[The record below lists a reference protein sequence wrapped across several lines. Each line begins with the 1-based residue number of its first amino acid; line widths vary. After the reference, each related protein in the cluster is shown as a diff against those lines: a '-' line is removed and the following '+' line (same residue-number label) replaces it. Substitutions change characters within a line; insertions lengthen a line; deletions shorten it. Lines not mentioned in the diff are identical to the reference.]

1 MPSHRTVQRSL
12 FIVVVLGSVL
22 AARLACAQAGS
33 ATITGTV
40 TDPAGQPVPGV
51 TIVATDRGTG
61 FERVTTTNATGNYGL
76 PGLRPAS
83 YDITAELP
91 GFRKHSQVDFK
102 VEVDQAARLNIRL
115 EVGQLTEAVEVR
127 GTTPLLQT
135 ENSTFG
141 AVIDRQKIL
150 ELPLNGRNF
159 VQLAL
164 LVPGVNTGQP
174 GAGRGGGI
182 SIGGTRSEQNS
193 FQLDGVSN
201 TDQWDSGIAFRP
213 SVESIEEFKI
223 EVSNYS
229 AEFGRGAG
237 GQINVVTKSGTNTFH
252 GATYEFNRNDALQA
266 RNLFDRNPNFV
277 DSKGRFKPPP
287 LNRNEFGGVLGGPI
301 VRNRTLFF
309 ADYQG
314 ARQVRG
320 SVGRRTVPDA
330 ALRNGDF
337 SATLG
342 RQLGTDA
349 LGRPVFANQIFDP
362 RSSQAIVDPRT
373 GRTVIVRNPFPGNQ
387 VPLAMFDPVAVAIL
401 RTKLWPVPNAAGTQD
416 SRTGNPRD
424 NFFDDRPNRSGSDQV
439 FVRIDQR
446 FGNNDSLF
454 ARYGVNDF
462 DSSSPGSFPGNE
474 RLDLNLQQVVGA
486 SWTRVIGNTRVNEL
500 RFGYQR
506 GRPESAGKRILEG
519 AHLVSELGIVGLPL
533 AGPGAPNISVAGF
546 TSINDGGENRRRD
559 QTFQVIDQFSFSTGR
574 HFFKVGGEIR
584 RIALD
589 VVNNPS
595 NTRGEWDFGNAEWTG
610 LEGFAGTGNT
620 FANFLLGLPRQK
632 SRRPGDHSS
641 ILRATE
647 YAGYIQDDFKV
658 GSKLTINYGARYQ
671 LYIPPKE
678 TRDHIS
684 SIRIARFPDSFA
696 GGGIFLCKNPQY
708 CAGISPNL
716 PALGLPITPA
726 DLHLDRLPEIVLAGR
741 EVPRSLVEV
750 EKHDLGP
757 RIGVAYRMTPD
768 TVVRTGYG
776 LFFDT
781 VPISYFQDTVEN
793 LPWIREDQQSLSS
806 FQFGLPPAEAF
817 IGYRLADPPIGSFTP
832 GPNTYDV
839 NFKNAYVHHWNVGVQ
854 RQLSNTLVAEVTY
867 IGHHAERL
875 NRRENLNTAEPR
887 SPDAKIPATVHPQLR
902 RLFPFALFDG
912 ELIVLDNWFSTT
924 STAYSTHH
932 SLNARFEKRFSRG
945 LTFINSF
952 TFGRTMSDAQPF
964 SGGNNDTGNRIQDI
978 FNKKADDGLASNDH
992 RYRFVASFL
1001 YALPF
1006 GRGQRFGGG
1015 IAPVLDHLIG
1025 GWQVNGIATLQSG
1038 FPITILRSGDPLGV
1052 GTNGAARPDQICDP
1066 NLPQSQQT
1074 IARFFNTDCFVA
1086 PPNRFGTAG
1095 RSSVEGPGVHVWDLS
1110 AFKNIALR
1118 RGMHVQVR
1126 AEFFNAFNR
1135 PNWGQPGR
1143 TLGSSGFGEVTSAGD
1158 PRIIQLGAKLLF

>member
-1 MPSHRTVQRSL
+1 MSAFLTFRPYPFVCVCVAWMIT
-12 FIVVVLGSVL
+12 
-22 AARLACAQAGS
+22 ARMASAQAGT

-40 TDPAGQPVPGV
+40 TDSSNQPVPGV
-51 TIVATDRGTG
+51 SITVSDPATG
-61 FERVTTTNATGNYGL
+61 FERVTTTNSTGNYSL

-83 YDITAELP
+83 YDVTAELE
-91 GFRKHSQVDFK
+91 GFRKHTQFQFK
-102 VEVDQAARLNIRL
+102 VEVDQVARLNIRL
-115 EVGQLTEAVEVR
+115 EVGQLAEAVEVR

-135 ENSTFG
+135 ENSTIA
-141 AVIDRQKIL
+141 AVIDKQKIVD
-150 ELPLNGRNF
+150 LPLNGRNF

-164 LVPGVNTGQP
+164 LVPGANTGQP

-193 FQLDGVSN
+193 FQLDGMSN
-201 TDQWDSGIAFRP
+201 TAQWDSGISFRP
-213 SVESIEEFKI
+213 SVEAIEEFKI

-237 GQINVVTKSGTNTFH
+237 GQINVVTRSGTNAFH
-252 GATYEFNRNDALQA
+252 GALYEFNRNDALQA
-266 RNLFDRNPNFV
+266 RNLFDLNPNFV
-277 DSKGRFKPPP
+277 DSQGRFKPPP

-314 ARQVRG
+314 TRQVRG
-320 SVGRRTVPDA
+320 SVGRRSVPDA
-330 ALRNGDF
+330 ALRSGDF
-337 SATLG
+337 SAVLG

-362 RSSQAIVDPRT
+362 RTSRTVFDART
-373 GRTVIVRNPFPGNQ
+373 GRPVVVRDPFPGNRI
-387 VPLAMFDPVAVAIL
+387 PMIMFDPVALAVL
-401 RTKLWPVPNAAGTQD
+401 RTDLWPATNVQGTRD

-424 NFFDDRPNRSGSDQV
+424 NYFDDRPNRSNSDQL
-439 FVRIDQR
+439 FLRIDQH
-446 FGNNDSLF
+446 FGNNDSFL
-454 ARYGVNDF
+454 ARYGINDS
-462 DSSSPGSFPGNE
+462 DSSSPGNFPGNE
-474 RLDLNLQQVVGA
+474 RLDLNLQQVFGA
-486 SWTRVIGNTRVNEL
+486 SWTRVIGSTKVNEL

-506 GRPESAGKRILEG
+506 ERPESGGRRILNG
-519 AHLVSELGIVGLPL
+519 VNLVRDLGITGLPL
-533 AGPGAPNISVAGF
+533 AGPGAPVFSVAGF
-546 TSINDGGENRRRD
+546 TTIDDGGESRRLD
-559 QTFQVIDQFSFSTGR
+559 QTFQAIDQFSFSKGR
-574 HFFKVGGEIR
+574 HFFKVGGEVR
-584 RIALD
+584 RITLD

-595 NTRGEWDFGNAEWTG
+595 NTRGQWDFGNAEWTG

-641 ILRATE
+641 LLTATE
-647 YAGYIQDDFKV
+647 YAAYVQDDFKV
-658 GSKLTINYGARYQ
+658 GSKLTINYGTRYQ

-684 SIRIARFPDSFA
+684 SIRIAQFPASFA
-696 GGGIFLCKNPQY
+696 EGGIYLCRDPQR
-708 CAGISPNL
+708 CASIDPSL
-716 PALGLPITPA
+716 PALSLGLTPA
-726 DLHLDRLPEIVLAGR
+726 DLYVDRLPEIVLAGR
-741 EVPRSLVEV
+741 DVPRSLVGV
-750 EKHDLGP
+750 EKFDLGP
-757 RIGVAYRMTPD
+757 RVGVAYRVTPE
-768 TVVRTGYG
+768 TVVRSGYG

-793 LPWIREDQQSLSS
+793 LPWVREDQQSLSA

-817 IGYRLADPPIGSFTP
+817 IGYRLNDPPIGSFTP

-839 NFKNAYVHHWNVGVQ
+839 DFKHAYVHHWNVGVQ
-854 RQLSNTLVAEVTY
+854 RQLSRTLVAEVTY

-887 SPDAKIPATVHPQLR
+887 SPNASIPATVHPQLR

-912 ELIVLDNWFSTT
+912 ELIVLDNWFATT

-932 SLNARFEKRFSRG
+932 SLNTRFEKRFSRG

-952 TFGRTMSDAQPF
+952 TYGRTMSDAQPF

-978 FNKKADDGLASNDH
+978 FNKKADDGRAANDH
-992 RYRFVASFL
+992 RFRYVGSFL
-1001 YALPF
+1001 YELPF
-1006 GRGQRFGGG
+1006 GRGRHFGGSM
-1015 IAPVLDHLIG
+1015 APTLDHVIG
-1025 GWQVNGIATLQSG
+1025 GWQVNGIVTMQSG

-1052 GTNGAARPDQICDP
+1052 GTDGAARPDQICDP
-1066 NLPQSQQT
+1066 NLPRSEQT
-1074 IARFFNTDCFVA
+1074 LKRFFNTDCFVA

-1095 RSSVEGPGVHVWDLS
+1095 RSSVEGPGTHVWDLS
-1110 AFKNIALR
+1110 VFKNIAIG
-1118 RGMHVQVR
+1118 RGIEAQVR
-1126 AEFFNAFNR
+1126 GEFFNAFNR

-1143 TLGSSGFGEVTSAGD
+1143 TLGASGFGEVTSAGD
-1158 PRIIQLGAKLLF
+1158 PRIIQLGIKLLF